1 MNVNLVA
8 ASDTPSIENHNN
20 ILIQDIKSIPSRGC
34 RNLILNHILNYLTD
48 EQIEEILGKI
58 RHGGSVSVTAPDAME
73 VSSAL
78 YWGTIDINTFSALTG
93 GRLKQYTVLDIKTLF
108 EQKGYAIEIANIQD
122 LSFYVKANRP

>member
-8 ASDTPSIENHNN
+8 TSDAPSIENHNN

-34 RNLILNHILNYLTD
+34 RNLILNHVLNYLTD

-73 VSSAL
+73 VSRAL

>member
-1 MNVNLVA
+1 
-8 ASDTPSIENHNN
+8 
-20 ILIQDIKSIPSRGC
+20 
-34 RNLILNHILNYLTD
+34 
-48 EQIEEILGKI
+48 
-58 RHGGSVSVTAPDAME
+58 ME

>member
-8 ASDTPSIENHNN
+8 TSDAPSIENHNN

-34 RNLILNHILNYLTD
+34 RSLILNHVLNYLTD
-48 EQIEEILGKI
+48 EQIEEIIGKI
-58 RHGGSVSVTAPDAME
+58 RHVGSVSVTAPDAME

>member
-8 ASDTPSIENHNN
+8 ASNAPSIENHNN

-34 RNLILNHILNYLTD
+34 RSLILTHVLNYLTD

-73 VSSAL
+73 VSRAL

-108 EQKGYAIEIANIQD
+108 EQKGYTIEIANIQE

>member
-8 ASDTPSIENHNN
+8 TSDAPSIENHNN

-48 EQIEEILGKI
+48 EQIEEVLGKI

-122 LSFYVKANRP
+122 LSFNVKANRP